1 MKTVFIS
8 AGHGGGDSGAVAAN
22 GLTEASLALALR
34 DTVAVELLGLDVPV
48 VEDGRDSVNLPL
60 RDALALMRDLDGP
73 KVEFHWNAAANQKA
87 TGVEALCHPAH
98 KALAQDL
105 CRAVSTRTQLPLR
118 GDFGWRP
125 ANAGQHHRL
134 AFCEAGG
141 VILEVCFI
149 SNPSDLATYQS
160 QRAVVAVALAQVLK
174 RHAEQ

>member
-34 DTVAVELLGLDVPV
+34 DVVATELLTLGVPV
-48 VEDGRDSVNLPL
+48 VEDGRDNINLPL
-60 RDALALMRDLDGP
+60 RDALTLMRDIDGP
-73 KVEFHWNAAANQKA
+73 KVEFHWNAAANKKA
-87 TGVEALCHPAH
+87 TGIEALCHPQNKELA
-98 KALAQDL
+98 KALCMAI
-105 CRAVSTRTQLPLR
+105 STVTQLPLR

-149 SNPSDLATYQS
+149 SNVKDLVTYQS
-160 QRAVVAVALAQVLK
+160 KRAGVAVAIAQVLK
-174 RHAEQ
+174 RFADV